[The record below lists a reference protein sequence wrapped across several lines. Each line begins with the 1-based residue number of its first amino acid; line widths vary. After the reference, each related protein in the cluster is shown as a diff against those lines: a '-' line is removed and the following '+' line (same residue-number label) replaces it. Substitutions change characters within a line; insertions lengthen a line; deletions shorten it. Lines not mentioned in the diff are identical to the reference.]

1 MQELDL
7 TLPLQKSVLEAAE
20 NKKALQIVG
29 GNSKLFYGR
38 EPKGQVLS
46 LSQHQG
52 VINYHPSELVITA
65 RTGTP
70 LAVIEQVLA
79 EQGQMLAFEPPHF
92 AGSATLGGTIACG
105 LSGPR
110 RPFSGS
116 VRDFVLGCKMINGKG
131 EVLSFGGEVMK
142 NVAGYDVSRLMVG
155 ALGTLG
161 VLLEVSLK
169 VLPLP
174 VYESTLLFEVKRAE
188 AFKMLTD
195 LAAKSLPVSG
205 LCYDGSVVYVRLSGF
220 EQSVLSTEEKLGGSA
235 LYGKSDFW
243 QDLRELKLDFFQ
255 RNKDLWRLSLAPA
268 VPELNL
274 QGDWF
279 YDWGGAQRW
288 LTTDE
293 SAESIFAAA
302 QDAEGH
308 ASLFRGLDRS
318 GEVFQPL
325 PEKLRQ
331 LNFNLK
337 QAFDPVGIF
346 NPNRINRAW

>member
-1 MQELDL
+1 M
-7 TLPLQKSVLEAAE
+7 
-20 NKKALQIVG
+20 
-29 GNSKLFYGR
+29 
-38 EPKGQVLS
+38 
-46 LSQHQG
+46 
-52 VINYHPSELVITA
+52 
-65 RTGTP
+65 
-70 LAVIEQVLA
+70 
-79 EQGQMLAFEPPHF
+79 M
-92 AGSATLGGTIACG
+92 
-105 LSGPR
+105 
-110 RPFSGS
+110 
-116 VRDFVLGCKMINGKG
+116 
-131 EVLSFGGEVMK
+131 
-142 NVAGYDVSRLMVG
+142 
-155 ALGTLG
+155 
-161 VLLEVSLK
+161 
-169 VLPLP
+169 
-174 VYESTLLFEVKRAE
+174 
-188 AFKMLTD
+188 TD

-293 SAESIFAAA
+293 SAESFFAAA
-302 QDAEGH
+302 QDVEGH

>member
-7 TLPLQKSVLEAAE
+7 TLSLQKSVLEAAE
-20 NKKALQIVG
+20 HKKALQIVG
-29 GNSKLFYGR
+29 GNSKSFYGR

-52 VINYHPSELVITA
+52 IINYHASELVLTA

-70 LAVIEQVLA
+70 LVVIEQVLA
-79 EQGQMLAFEPPHF
+79 EKGQMLAFEPPHF
-92 AGSATLGGTIACG
+92 DGDATLGGTIACG

-110 RPFSGS
+110 RPFTGS
-116 VRDFVLGCKMINGKG
+116 ARDFVLGCKMINGKG
-131 EVLSFGGEVMK
+131 EVLSFGGEVIK

-174 VYESTLLFEVKRAE
+174 VYESTLLFEAKRVE

-205 LCYDGSVVYVRLSGF
+205 LCYDGRTVYVRLSGA
-220 EQSVLSTEEKLGGSA
+220 EQVVLSAAKKLGGSA
-235 LYGKSDFW
+235 WFGQSSFW
-243 QDLRELKLDFFQ
+243 RDLREQKLDFFQ
-255 RNKDLWRLSLAPA
+255 RNRDLWRLSLAPA
-268 VPELNL
+268 APVLNL
-274 QGDWF
+274 QGDCF

-288 LTTDE
+288 LKTDE
-293 SAESIFAAA
+293 SAESVFAAA
-302 QDAEGH
+302 QDAGGH
-308 ASLFRGLDRS
+308 ASLFRGQDRS

-325 PEKLRQ
+325 PKKLHQ

-337 QAFDPVGIF
+337 QAFDPAGIF
-346 NPNRINRAW
+346 NPNRINRVW